1 MRQDRGA
8 TLVEFA
14 ILAPLLF
21 ALVFGT
27 ITGGIALS
35 RKNSMTNAVR
45 EGARFGATVPES
57 ASWATSVRDRTVSL
71 AGGDL
76 TNAQVCVELTMGS
89 GSRVTGT
96 PATCPFSGIPP
107 VPAGV
112 APDQCVVRVWAERTS
127 QLEAVFFTR
136 DLTLRSNA
144 VARFERGGTGTCA
157 A

>member
-1 MRQDRGA
+1 MA
-8 TLVEFA
+8 LVEFA

-27 ITGGIALS
+27 FTGGTALS

-57 ASWATSVRDRTVSL
+57 LSWATSVRDRAVSL

-76 TNAQVCVELTMGS
+76 TNAQVCVVLTRGN
-89 GSRVTGT
+89 GTPVTGT
-96 PATCPFSGIPP
+96 PSTCPFSGIPAI
-107 VPAGV
+107 PAGL
-112 APDQCVVRVWAERTS
+112 AADQCVVRVWAERTS
-127 QLEAVFFTR
+127 QLQAIFFTR
-136 DLTLRSNA
+136 DLTLQSSA
-144 VARFERGGTGTCA
+144 VARFERGGTGSCA